1 VRRFAADALVELG
14 HRVKAMDNGESA
26 LACLM
31 DGEYFDLLLTDVV
44 MPGMDGRRLADA
56 ALKRR
61 PDLKVLFMT
70 GYTPNAII
78 HNGVLDPG
86 THLLSKPFAVTQLAE
101 KLRIVLGDATADE
114 KQ

>member
-1 VRRFAADALVELG
+1 
-14 HRVKAMDNGESA
+14 
-26 LACLM
+26 
-31 DGEYFDLLLTDVV
+31 
-44 MPGMDGRRLADA
+44 
-56 ALKRR
+56 RR

>member
-1 VRRFAADALVELG
+1 MLIAE
-14 HRVKAMDNGESA
+14 A
-26 LACLM
+26 LAH
-31 DGEYFDLLLTDVV
+31 DV
-44 MPGMDGRRLADA
+44 DGRRLADA

-101 KLRIVLGDATADE
+101 KLRIVLGDGTAGE
-114 KQ
+114 ER